1 MANNRIFYASQAIA
15 LQPNNAELTGPYGGG
30 AQWYFPRGVQSV
42 GISTNFGLEQVFQ
55 LGQIDLYEN
64 VEDVPEIE
72 VTINK
77 VIDGTPPLYLLCMG
91 GTTGIA
97 GASGK
102 ELVNLANN
110 RVGFKLAIY
119 DDTSSA
125 ATGTPVRT
133 VTCPGMY
140 LSSVS
145 YTIPVDGNATEDVTL
160 VGNNKVWT
168 QGGMPSLYE
177 TANRQPMT
185 APAIGR
191 RYKYDK
197 GSSVQP
203 SGMDSTRIQ
212 SITIS
217 TDLGREA
224 INELGSMAPYFRYVN
239 FPVEVT
245 AEYELT
251 ATSGDGVEAS
261 DFTTGN
267 PTCNTSYRNLSD
279 ETVKVVMCGSGVG
292 SSLTIDLGTKN
303 KLTSVNYTGGD
314 TGGGN
319 ATVTY
324 SYQTFNKLVVT
335 GAGTFGVGG
344 DDYVDMTNDGNVIGD

>member
-1 MANNRIFYASQAIA
+1 
-15 LQPNNAELTGPYGGG
+15 
-30 AQWYFPRGVQSV
+30 
-42 GISTNFGLEQVFQ
+42 
-55 LGQIDLYEN
+55 
-64 VEDVPEIE
+64 
-72 VTINK
+72 
-77 VIDGTPPLYLLCMG
+77 
-91 GTTGIA
+91 
-97 GASGK
+97 
-102 ELVNLANN
+102 
-110 RVGFKLAIY
+110 
-119 DDTSSA
+119 
-125 ATGTPVRT
+125 
-133 VTCPGMY
+133 
-140 LSSVS
+140 
-145 YTIPVDGNATEDVTL
+145 
-160 VGNNKVWT
+160 
-168 QGGMPSLYE
+168 
-177 TANRQPMT
+177 MT

-191 RYKYDK
+191 RYKYNK

-292 SSLTIDLGTKN
+292 SSLTIDLGSKN

-335 GAGTFGVGG
+335 GEGTFGSDGG
-344 DDYVDMTNDGNVIGD
+344 TAYVNMSDDGNVIGD

>member
-1 MANNRIFYASQAIA
+1 MANNRIFYASQAVG
-15 LQPNNAELTGPYGGG
+15 LQPTNADLSSTYNVAGG
-30 AQWYFPRGVQSV
+30 YMFPRGLQSV

-72 VTINK
+72 VTMNK

-91 GTTGIA
+91 GPAGIA
-97 GASGK
+97 GANGK
-102 ELVNLANN
+102 PLVSLANN
-110 RVGFKLAIY
+110 RVNFKLGIWS
-119 DDTSSA
+119 DTLSA
-125 ATGTPVRT
+125 ATGNSLRQVS
-133 VTCPGMY
+133 CPGMY

-160 VGNNKVWT
+160 VGNDKVW
-168 QGGMPSLYE
+168 GGVLGTAFSEPSGG
-177 TANRQPMT
+177 RMT

-191 RYKYDK
+191 RFKYNK
-197 GSSVQP
+197 GASVTP
-203 SGMDSTRIQ
+203 ASVAGNRLQ
-212 SITIS
+212 SVTIS

-245 AEYELT
+245 SEFEIVGT
-251 ATSGDGVEAS
+251 DGDLVEAS
-261 DFTTGN
+261 GFTGVAGN
-267 PTCNTSYRNLSD
+267 CSTVYKNLVD
-279 ETVKVVMCGSGVG
+279 EAVKVVMCGASAND
-292 SSLTIDLGTKN
+292 SLTIDIGDKN

-319 ATVTY
+319 ATISY
-324 SYQTFNKLVVT
+324 SYQSFNVLVVS
-335 GAGTFGVGG
+335 ASGTFASAAFVDNLDDSQIVG
-344 DDYVDMTNDGNVIGD
+344 D